1 MSQHLSDNSDYSND
15 NNYANDYAIDYSNDN
30 DESEMFT
37 SSTHVSQHTSNKR
50 DYSYDNDE
58 SEQTNNKR
66 VKMDNNLSLRY
77 LDKYENSI
85 FIAGDR
91 EIHFNAHVD
100 GETMSRIKKLISQIV
115 DDNKDKL
122 VKFEKDGSVPSNRA
136 KDPPVEITY
145 IVNSPGGSVHDV
157 LDFVDYV
164 NLLRCTFSNIK
175 FTSIVSGLVAS
186 AGTTMCVIAD
196 KKKMTRFAFSMVH
209 ELSSGYARSNS
220 TKILKYAEFIQNV
233 HDVLVTIYQE
243 GRGIDINDV
252 EKKRE
257 IEKMMLDETWMSA
270 EEYKK
275 HGFIDEIIANYR
287 GLQIAT
293 SV

>member
-1 MSQHLSDNSDYSND
+1 MSQSQKRSNPYSDYD
-15 NNYANDYAIDYSNDN
+15 DDRQRRETKRANKKS
-30 DESEMFT
+30 
-37 SSTHVSQHTSNKR
+37 HTT
-50 DYSYDNDE
+50 DM
-58 SEQTNNKR
+58 
-66 VKMDNNLSLRY
+66 VRY

-100 GETMSRIKKLISQIV
+100 GETMSRIKKLIAQIV

-136 KDPPVEITY
+136 KDPPVNITY

-175 FTSIVSGLVAS
+175 FTSVITGLVAS
-186 AGTTMCVIAD
+186 AGTVMAIISD
-196 KKKMTRFAFSMVH
+196 KKKMTRFAFSMIH
-209 ELSSGYARSNS
+209 ELSSGLARTNFTRIRSHG
-220 TKILKYAEFIQNV
+220 EFIQNV

-243 GRGIDINDV
+243 YRKPNFGTHQTTEEL
-252 EKKRE
+252 EK
-257 IEKMMLDETWMSA
+257 LLLNETWMNPQQ
-270 EEYKK
+270 YKDL
-275 HGFIDEIIANYR
+275 GFIDEIISHYIPLVCN
-287 GLQIAT
+287 
-293 SV
+293 

>member
-1 MSQHLSDNSDYSND
+1 MSQSRKRSNPFSDYD
-15 NNYANDYAIDYSNDN
+15 DDDTQHRETKRANKNSPD
-30 DESEMFT
+30 M
-37 SSTHVSQHTSNKR
+37 V
-50 DYSYDNDE
+50 
-58 SEQTNNKR
+58 
-66 VKMDNNLSLRY
+66 RY

-100 GETMSRIKKLISQIV
+100 GETMSRIKKLIAQIV

-164 NLLRCTFSNIK
+164 NMLRCTFANIK
-175 FTSIVSGLVAS
+175 FSSVITGLVAS
-186 AGTTMCVIAD
+186 AGTSMCILAN
-196 KKKMTRFAFSMVH
+196 KKQMTRFAFSMVH
-209 ELSSGYARSNS
+209 ELSTGMGRSNS
-220 TKILKYAEFIQNV
+220 TKVLKYAEFIQKV

-243 GRGIDINDV
+243 GRGIDINDA
-252 EKKRE
+252 EKKE
-257 IEKMMLDETWMSA
+257 NW
-270 EEYKK
+270 KK
-275 HGFIDEIIANYR
+275 CC
-287 GLQIAT
+287 
-293 SV
+293 